1 MKTTKAFDCVK
12 MMRDIR
18 DTITPA
24 ILNMHSEQYMEY
36 FQKKAMA
43 YEDKYTKQERSK

>member
-1 MKTTKAFDCVK
+1 MKTTKDFDCVK

-18 DTITPA
+18 DRINPE
-24 ILNMHSEQYMEY
+24 IIKMNSEQLMEY

-43 YEDKYTKQERSK
+43 YEDKYTQPVRSK